1 MDVDNANGQ
10 KFHFDNSKGQ
20 PFHFYYKN
28 FLDAHYVEPDN
39 FDIAIGYFQKALQ
52 QSPNKEDKAKILF
65 QMAQAEQGNTIREA
79 AQNSNTSYSDKDYD
93 AKMKKFDNML
103 LTTKNQKFR
112 TYFAEPEK
120 NYNNTST
127 VKALN

>member
-1 MDVDNANGQ
+1 MYNTSILGYYRHIFVMDVDNANSQ

-52 QSPNKEDKAKILF
+52 QSTNKEDKAKILF
-65 QMAQAEQGNTIREA
+65 QMAQAEQGNTTSGKQHKIQTPLTVIRI
-79 AQNSNTSYSDKDYD
+79 
-93 AKMKKFDNML
+93 MML
-103 LTTKNQKFR
+103 K
-112 TYFAEPEK
+112 
-120 NYNNTST
+120 
-127 VKALN
+127 